1 MLDKGSDME
10 EIDQDSR
17 GSDEDV
23 WEEGGVDFAE
33 IARQETVLLAVSTF
47 HRSTG
52 IGYNAHPCNQFAL
65 LELSADHCDVALLV
79 QLCAAHL

>member
-1 MLDKGSDME
+1 ME

-52 IGYNAHPCNQFAL
+52 IGYRAPLQ
-65 LELSADHCDVALLV
+65 SIRSS
-79 QLCAAHL
+79 